1 MKKQM
6 LTALSLAVLLSLAG
20 CAAADEGAAGKLEQS
35 TEAVYDLFASETQ
48 PQGKPNEEYLAAGL
62 SYEKNMW
69 HYQEQLVAA
78 LYDQNGG
85 IYTNDTPADQRVYLE
100 IERDRDGKISRVTEV
115 TKEEFQQRID
125 KI

>member
-1 MKKQM
+1 
-6 LTALSLAVLLSLAG
+6 
-20 CAAADEGAAGKLEQS
+20 
-35 TEAVYDLFASETQ
+35 
-48 PQGKPNEEYLAAGL
+48 
-62 SYEKNMW
+62 MW
-69 HYQEQLVAA
+69 YYQKQLVAA

-100 IERDRDGKISRVTEV
+100 IERDREGKISRVTEV